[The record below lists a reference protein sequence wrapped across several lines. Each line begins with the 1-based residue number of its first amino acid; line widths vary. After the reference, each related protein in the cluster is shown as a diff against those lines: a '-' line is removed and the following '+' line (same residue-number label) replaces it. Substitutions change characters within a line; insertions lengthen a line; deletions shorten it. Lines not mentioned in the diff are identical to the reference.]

1 MDVIRKI
8 AKILPTQEFIKS
20 SFKENPV
27 ELSIAAEFYRILN
40 EFLTD
45 QHQLDEQTLCD
56 TYTMCEAIK
65 DHLWEVINTGHF
77 SKVNRIQRQL
87 LTLASLEKA
96 VLLLIQGH
104 LSRNDANEL
113 RDKCIWELDNG
124 LLLGCPLDHPTYCQA
139 LNDCLKIVQASNSDD
154 KTATVGATPTTTKTA
169 ILNPN
174 NELVR
179 EPNEICDLAI
189 VPRPSVQH
197 FQERYFNECW
207 PVILTECM
215 DQWPATTKWTQ
226 PDYLLNV
233 CAARTVPVEIGS
245 SYTNENWSQDLVK
258 FEDFFRRQFLNDSN
272 TIGPSD
278 DPSTSNVEYLA
289 QHNLFDQIGDL
300 RNDIII
306 PEYCCAIN
314 RNVNTKDDG
323 GGADDGNNDIDVDIK
338 AWLGPEGT
346 KSPMHI
352 DEKHNLLCQVFG
364 SKRIIL
370 AAPSDSTNLYPFD
383 GDMLKNTSQIDPE
396 HLDVE
401 SFPLVRRVKFYNLTL
416 HKGEMLYIPPKW
428 WHFVRSLSKS
438 FSVSFWWE

>member
-1 MDVIRKI
+1 MDEIRKI
-8 AKILPTQEFIKS
+8 AEILPPQEFIKS
-20 SFKENPV
+20 SFKENPT
-27 ELSIAAEFYRILN
+27 ELSIAVEFYRILN
-40 EFLTD
+40 EFLTN

-104 LSRNDANEL
+104 FNQNNAIEL

-124 LLLGCPLDHPTYCQA
+124 LLLGCPFDHPSYGQL
-139 LNDCLKIVQASNSDD
+139 LNDCLKILQDD
-154 KTATVGATPTTTKTA
+154 KTTEAETIPTATTTAA
-169 ILNPN
+169 ILNPD

-179 EPNEICDLAI
+179 ELNEICDLNI
-189 VPRPSVQH
+189 VPKPSVQH
-197 FQERYFNECW
+197 FQEHYFNKCW

-215 DQWPATTKWTQ
+215 DQWPASAKWTQ
-226 PDYLLNV
+226 TGYLLNV
-233 CAARTVPVEIGS
+233 CANRTVPVEIGS
-245 SYTNENWSQDLVK
+245 NYTNENWSQDLVK
-258 FEDFFRRQFLNDSN
+258 FEDFFRRQFLNDIN
-272 TIGPSD
+272 TTADNNID
-278 DPSTSNVEYLA
+278 QSTSNVEYLA
-289 QHNLFDQIGDL
+289 QHNLFDQIPVL
-300 RNDIII
+300 RNDIIV

-314 RNVNTKDDG
+314 RSADTRGDD
-323 GGADDGNNDIDVDIK
+323 DDDDNNDIDVDIK
-338 AWLGPEGT
+338 AWLGPKGT
-346 KSPMHI
+346 TSPMHI

-370 AAPSDSTNLYPFD
+370 AAPNDSKNLYPFD
-383 GDMLKNTSQIDPE
+383 GDMLKNTAQIDPE
-396 HLDVE
+396 HLDFE
-401 SFPLVRRVKFYNLTL
+401 RFPLVRRVKFYHFTL
-416 HKGEMLYIPPKW
+416 HKGEILYIPPKW